1 MIDVKS
7 FIKGA
12 LHGPEEGDKIEYFNL
27 KAKVSANVLTNAQDM
42 PTPGYTYDA
51 DISKFWEEFKKFQK
65 ECDYNL
71 TFNDVMV
78 RTLVEGLKANPR
90 LNSYIEYNR
99 LCTSGRL
106 IIKKHI
112 DVALPVL
119 LDTNETFPVKLSAA
133 EEKSLKEISI
143 RSAELAHMLKTTD
156 ADHVIFDMIAQRTI
170 GFILKG
176 KVLSTVC
183 QTVAGYVGKGKVA
196 KVSGIGKRAPKG
208 PGYLEIND
216 LNEGTV
222 CFSNLGAL
230 DKSLNGRVTNAPLL
244 FPQVFLMAIGCAR
257 DENYVFRNEK
267 GEIDM
272 GTRKILPIT
281 LTFDHRIG
289 GFGDI
294 LPFIKK
300 LDEIF
305 EHPEIMRE
313 W

>member
-1 MIDVKS
+1 MDFKE

-12 LHGPEEGDKIEYFNL
+12 LHGPEEGDKVEYFNV
-27 KAKVSANVLTNAQDM
+27 KARVSGNVLTNAQDM
-42 PTPGYTYDA
+42 PTPGYSYDA
-51 DISKFWEEFKKFQK
+51 DVTKFWEEFQKFKK

-78 RTLVEGLKANPR
+78 RALVEGLKVAPR

-99 LCTSGRL
+99 LASAGR
-106 IIKKHI
+106 IIVKKHV

-119 LDTNETFPVKLSAA
+119 LESGETFPVKLRSA
-133 EEKSLKEISI
+133 EEKSLREISE
-143 RSAELAHMLKTTD
+143 SVANLTYKVKNTD
-156 ADHVIFDMIAQRTI
+156 VDHVIFNMVAQRTV
-170 GFILKG
+170 GFLLKG
-176 KVLSTVC
+176 KLLSTFA
-183 QTVAGYVGKGKVA
+183 QTFTAYVGKYKVA
-196 KVSGIGKRAPKG
+196 TVKG
-208 PGYLEIND
+208 LFNMGPVDPDPLEIED
-216 LNEGTV
+216 INEGTV
-222 CFSNLGAL
+222 CLTNLGAVN
-230 DKSLNGRVTNAPLL
+230 KTLNGRVTNAPLL
-244 FPQVFLMAIGCAR
+244 FPQVFLMAIGVAK

-272 GTRKILPIT
+272 GTRKMMPIT

-305 EHPEIMRE
+305 ANPEVIRE

>member
-1 MIDVKS
+1 MIDFKS

-12 LHGPEEGDKIEYFNL
+12 MHGPEEGDRIEYFNL
-27 KAKVSANVLTNAQDM
+27 KARVSGNVLTNAQDM

-51 DISKFWEEFKKFQK
+51 DITKFWDEFQNFRK
-65 ECDYNL
+65 ECDYSL
-71 TFNDVMV
+71 TFNDIMI

-90 LNSYIEYNR
+90 LNSYIEYSR
-99 LCTSGRL
+99 LISSGRL
-106 IIKKHI
+106 IVKKHI
-112 DVALPVL
+112 DIALPVL
-119 LDTNETFPVKLSAA
+119 LDTGETFPVKLRAA
-133 EEKSLKEISI
+133 EEKSLKEIAI
-143 RSAELAHMLKTTD
+143 RTSELAHMVKNTD
-156 ADHVIFDMIAQRTI
+156 VDHVLFDMIAQRTI

-176 KVLSTVC
+176 QILSTIA
-183 QTVAGYVGKGKVA
+183 QTVTGYVGPYKVA

-230 DKSLNGRVTNAPLL
+230 DKTLNGRVTNAPLL
-244 FPQVFLMAIGCAR
+244 YPQVFLMAIGCAR
-257 DENYVFRNEK
+257 DENYVFKNEK
-267 GEIDM
+267 GEIEM
-272 GTRKILPIT
+272 GTKKILPIT

-305 EHPEIMRE
+305 ANPEVIRE